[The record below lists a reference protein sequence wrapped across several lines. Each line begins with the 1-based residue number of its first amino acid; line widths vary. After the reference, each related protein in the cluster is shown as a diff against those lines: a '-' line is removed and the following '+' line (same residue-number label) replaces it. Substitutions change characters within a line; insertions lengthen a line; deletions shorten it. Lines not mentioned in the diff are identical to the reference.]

1 MTFMLR
7 HWTAFAL
14 VALLTLTT
22 ALDVTI
28 QKFKESPG
36 LYYDHVGEAQ
46 LYSTE
51 WKLLS
56 YIDLQEAD
64 RNLETVVKYA
74 QLSKDVCKKHEHSFW
89 INFSDCVRIARYADR
104 QIKEVEELKMLVR
117 QLTRIEEEDQM
128 RFKSGVFNFIGEI
141 SKILF
146 GTMDNDDASYYAE
159 KISSLEK
166 EQLDF
171 LRLSKE

>member
-1 MTFMLR
+1 MLR
-7 HWTAFAL
+7 LWTVFAL

-46 LYSTE
+46 LYSSE
-51 WKLLS
+51 WKLLT

-74 QLSKDVCKKHEHSFW
+74 QLSQDFCKHHEHSFW
-89 INFSDCVRIARYADR
+89 INFTDCVKIAHY
-104 QIKEVEELKMLVR
+104 ILKGRHTTL
-117 QLTRIEEEDQM
+117 L
-128 RFKSGVFNFIGEI
+128 
-141 SKILF
+141 
-146 GTMDNDDASYYAE
+146 
-159 KISSLEK
+159 
-166 EQLDF
+166 
-171 LRLSKE
+171 